1 MIRGGMITLCVKDVA
16 SSVRFYIETL
26 GLKLVDQTA
35 DSSVLDA
42 GESFLIELRQ
52 GTPVTGQVLTLFPK
66 VPLAEA
72 ISIYEMRGVS
82 FADDGELT
90 DPDGNRL
97 RLRAPRNA

>member
-1 MIRGGMITLCVKDVA
+1 MIRGGLVTLFVRDVA
-16 SSVRFYIETL
+16 SAVRFYIETL

-35 DSSVLDA
+35 EACVLDA
-42 GESFLIELRQ
+42 GASFLIELRV
-52 GTPVTGQVLTLFPK
+52 GTPAQGPALTLFPK

-82 FADDGELT
+82 FGDDGGFA

-97 RLRAPRNA
+97 RLRAPS

>member
-16 SSVRFYIETL
+16 SAVRFYIETL

-35 DSSVLDA
+35 EASVLDA
-42 GESFLIELRQ
+42 GESFLIELRV
-52 GTPVTGQVLTLFPK
+52 GTPAQGQVLTLFPK

-82 FADDGELT
+82 FADDGGFT

-97 RLRAPRNA
+97 RLRSRA